1 MTRKKD
7 TSKDLHNEKQ
17 AENLAAQDIPVE
29 GKVVE
34 GEVMVEAQEKG
45 EEKDLIEQ
53 MKAENEKLISALE
66 AEREQSEQYLKN
78 WQYSQA
84 ELLNYKKR
92 VEKDQQAHRE
102 WVKADAMQL
111 YIDILDDIELALKT
125 AAKDEKAAEWS
136 KGIELIQR
144 KMLAVLEKEGVY
156 RIETDN
162 GFDPMKHEAVSSEP
176 HPDYESGEIIEVLQ
190 HGYRM
195 NNRTLRP
202 ARVRVA
208 I

>member
-7 TSKDLHNEKQ
+7 QSTNAKKEKQ
-17 AENLAAQDIPVE
+17 EENLAPQDTPNE
-29 GKVVE
+29 GDVVE
-34 GEVMVEAQEKG
+34 GEVIFKEEG
-45 EEKDLIEQ
+45 DEKDLIEQ
-53 MKAENEKLISALE
+53 MKVENEKLISALE

-102 WVKADAMQL
+102 WVKADSLQL
-111 YIDILDDIELALKT
+111 YIDILDDIELALKN
-125 AAKDEKAAEWS
+125 AGKDEKAAEWS
-136 KGIELIQR
+136 KGIELVQR
-144 KMLAVLEKEGVY
+144 KMLGVLEKEGVT
-156 RIETDN
+156 RIETKD
-162 GFDPMKHEAVSSEP
+162 GFDPMMHEAVSSEP
-176 HPDYESGEIIEVLQ
+176 HPDYDSGEIIEVLQ
-190 HGYRM
+190 HGYRI

>member
-7 TSKDLHNEKQ
+7 QSTESKKDQQE
-17 AENLAAQDIPVE
+17 ENLAEQDIPIE
-29 GKVVE
+29 GDVIFTEE
-34 GEVMVEAQEKG
+34 GD
-45 EEKDLIEQ
+45 EKDLIEQ
-53 MKAENEKLISALE
+53 MKVENQKLISALE

-92 VEKDQQAHRE
+92 IEKDQQAHRE
-102 WVKADAMQL
+102 WVKADSMQL
-111 YIDILDDIELALKT
+111 YIDILDDIDLALKT
-125 AAKDEKAAEWS
+125 AAKDENAAEWS

-144 KMLAVLEKEGVY
+144 KMLGVLEKEGVT

-162 GFDPMKHEAVSSEP
+162 GFDPMMHEAVTSEP
-176 HPDYESGEIIEVLQ
+176 HPAYESGEIIEVLQ
-190 HGYRM
+190 HGYRI

>member
-1 MTRKKD
+1 MTRKKEQ
-7 TSKDLHNEKQ
+7 SKEMKKDQQE
-17 AENLAAQDIPVE
+17 ENLAEQDIPI
-29 GKVVE
+29 E
-34 GEVMVEAQEKG
+34 GEVLEGEVIAQEEG
-45 EEKDLIEQ
+45 DEKDLIEQ
-53 MKAENEKLISALE
+53 MKVENEKLISALE

-92 VEKDQQAHRE
+92 IEKDQQTHRE
-102 WVKADAMQL
+102 WVKADSMQL

-125 AAKDEKAAEWS
+125 AAKDENAAEWS
-136 KGIELIQR
+136 KGIELIRR
-144 KMLAVLEKEGVY
+144 KMLGVLEKEGVT

-162 GFDPMKHEAVSSEP
+162 GFDPMMHEAVSSEP

-190 HGYRM
+190 HGYRI

>member
-7 TSKDLHNEKQ
+7 QSSDKYSDKQ
-17 AENLAAQDIPVE
+17 EENLAEQDIPIKGEVL
-29 GKVVE
+29 E
-34 GEVMVEAQEKG
+34 GEVMIDVNG
-45 EEKDLIEQ
+45 EEKDLIER
-53 MKAENEKLISALE
+53 MKVEIEKLVSALE
-66 AEREQSEQYLKN
+66 AEKEQTEQYLKN

-92 VEKDQQAHRE
+92 IEKDQQTHRE
-102 WVKADAMQL
+102 WVKADSLQL

-125 AAKDEKAAEWS
+125 AAKDENAAEWS

-144 KMLAVLEKEGVY
+144 KMLGVLEKEGVT
-156 RIETDN
+156 RIETDH
-162 GFDPMKHEAVSSEP
+162 GFDPMVHEAVSSEP
-176 HPDYESGEIIEVLQ
+176 NPAYESGEIIEVLQ
-190 HGYRM
+190 QGYRI

>member
-1 MTRKKD
+1 MTRKK
-7 TSKDLHNEKQ
+7 EQ
-17 AENLAAQDIPVE
+17 ATNMKSDKTEENLAEQDIPI
-29 GKVVE
+29 E
-34 GEVMVEAQEKG
+34 GEVLEGEVIAQE
-45 EEKDLIEQ
+45 ESDEKDLIQQ
-53 MKAENEKLISALE
+53 MKVENEKLISALE

-92 VEKDQQAHRE
+92 IEKDQQAHRE
-102 WVKADAMQL
+102 WVKADSLQL

-125 AAKDEKAAEWS
+125 AAKDANATEWS

-144 KMLAVLEKEGVY
+144 KMLGVLEKEGVT

-162 GFDPMKHEAVSSEP
+162 GFDPMVHEAVSSEP
-176 HPDYESGEIIEVLQ
+176 HPAYESGEIIEVLQ
-190 HGYRM
+190 HGYCI

>member
-7 TSKDLHNEKQ
+7 QSTEMKKDQQE
-17 AENLAAQDIPVE
+17 ENLAEQDIPVE
-29 GKVVE
+29 GEVLE
-34 GEVMVEAQEKG
+34 GEVIAQEKG
-45 EEKDLIEQ
+45 DEKDLIEQ
-53 MKAENEKLISALE
+53 MKVENEKLISALE
-66 AEREQSEQYLKN
+66 TEREQSEQYLKN

-92 VEKDQQAHRE
+92 VEKDQQAHRQ
-102 WVKADAMQL
+102 WVKADSMQL

-125 AAKDEKAAEWS
+125 ASKDENAAEWS
-136 KGIELIQR
+136 KGIELIRR
-144 KMLAVLEKEGVY
+144 KMLGVLEKEGVT

-162 GFDPMKHEAVSSEP
+162 GFDPMVHEAVSSEP

-190 HGYRM
+190 HGYRI

>member
-1 MTRKKD
+1 MTRKKEQSTNIKND
-7 TSKDLHNEKQ
+7 KQ
-17 AENLAAQDIPVE
+17 EENLAEQDFPI
-29 GKVVE
+29 E
-34 GEVMVEAQEKG
+34 GEVISTEEG
-45 EEKDLIEQ
+45 DEKDLIEQ
-53 MKAENEKLISALE
+53 MKVENEKLISALE
-66 AEREQSEQYLKN
+66 TEREQSEQYLKN

-92 VEKDQQAHRE
+92 IEKDQQTHRE
-102 WVKADAMQL
+102 WVKADSMQL

-125 AAKDEKAAEWS
+125 AAKDENAAEWS
-136 KGIELIQR
+136 KGIELIRR
-144 KMLAVLEKEGVY
+144 KMLGVLEKEGVT

-162 GFDPMKHEAVSSEP
+162 GFDPMMHEAVSSEP

-190 HGYRM
+190 HGYRI

>member
-1 MTRKKD
+1 MTRKK
-7 TSKDLHNEKQ
+7 EQ
-17 AENLAAQDIPVE
+17 ATNMKSDKAEENLAEQDIPI
-29 GKVVE
+29 E
-34 GEVMVEAQEKG
+34 GEVLQGEVIAQE
-45 EEKDLIEQ
+45 ESDEKDLIQQ
-53 MKAENEKLISALE
+53 MKVENEKLISALE

-92 VEKDQQAHRE
+92 IEKDQQAHRE
-102 WVKADAMQL
+102 WVKADSLQL

-125 AAKDEKAAEWS
+125 AAKDANAAEWS

-144 KMLAVLEKEGVY
+144 KMLGVLEKEGVT
-156 RIETDN
+156 RIGTDN
-162 GFDPMKHEAVSSEP
+162 GFDPMLHEAVSSEP
-176 HPDYESGEIIEVLQ
+176 HPEYESGEIIEVLQ
-190 HGYRM
+190 HGYCI

>member
-1 MTRKKD
+1 MDMTRKKD
-7 TSKDLHNEKQ
+7 QSTDKQ
-17 AENLAAQDIPVE
+17 IEPQDENLAEQEIPS
-29 GKVVE
+29 E
-34 GEVMVEAQEKG
+34 GEVLEG
-45 EEKDLIEQ
+45 EVKIEEEGDEKDLMEK
-53 MKAENEKLISALE
+53 MKVENEKLISALE
-66 AEREQSEQYLKN
+66 AEREQSEQFLKN

-84 ELLNYKKR
+84 ELINYKKR

-102 WVKADAMQL
+102 WVKADSLQL

-125 AAKDEKAAEWS
+125 AAQNENAPEWS

-144 KMLAVLEKEGVY
+144 KMLGVLEKEGVT

-162 GFDPMKHEAVSSEP
+162 GFDPMLHEAVSSEP
-176 HPDYESGEIIEVLQ
+176 HPAFASGEIIEVLQ
-190 HGYRM
+190 HGYRI

>member
-7 TSKDLHNEKQ
+7 QSTDKKIEPKE
-17 AENLAAQDIPVE
+17 ENLAEQDIPI
-29 GKVVE
+29 E
-34 GEVMVEAQEKG
+34 GEVLGG
-45 EEKDLIEQ
+45 EVIIKEEGDEKDLIEQ
-53 MKAENEKLISALE
+53 MKVENQKLISALE

-92 VEKDQQAHRE
+92 IEKDQQAHRE
-102 WVKADAMQL
+102 WVKADSLQL
-111 YIDILDDIELALKT
+111 YIDILDDIDLALKT
-125 AAKDEKAAEWS
+125 AAKDENAVEWS

-144 KMLAVLEKEGVY
+144 KMMGVLEKEGVT

-162 GFDPMKHEAVSSEP
+162 GFDPMMHEAVSSEP
-176 HPDYESGEIIEVLQ
+176 HPAYESGEIIEVLQ
-190 HGYRM
+190 HGYRI